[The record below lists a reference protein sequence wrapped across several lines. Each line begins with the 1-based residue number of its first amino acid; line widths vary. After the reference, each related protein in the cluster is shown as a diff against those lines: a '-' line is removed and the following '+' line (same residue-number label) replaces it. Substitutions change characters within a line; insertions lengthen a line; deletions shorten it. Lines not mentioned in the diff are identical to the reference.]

1 MMSWTLVLSLV
12 THIGAVKHLKVPNI
26 STADQIPAL
35 IEEHS
40 SWRNTLMDFSSQFS
54 LPSTVSSTSNSHHLN
69 VVTNVKN
76 IKENFDVNHHHQSIS
91 HPSLHKFQL
100 KWYMWSDYVR
110 DLPGLLLLGILA
122 VQGVVDH
129 QLTRTQC
136 CHLYGKYKN
145 FHVNHHHHCISHPSW
160 RNFQLKWYI
169 LMSATS
175 QAFSSLLF
183 LPSTVPSTT
192 KPYEQKVGKWGIQEK
207 GFYWTPKI
215 SSLVVCGL
223 GTVEKNQICKT
234 RCWLPLTI
242 SELARRPSVRG
253 PQLLIRYR

>member
-1 MMSWTLVLSLV
+1 MSWTLVLSLV

-26 STADQIPAL
+26 STADHIPAL
-35 IEEHS
+35 IEEYF
-40 SWRNTLMDFSSQFS
+40 SWSDTLMDFSSQFS

-69 VVTNVKN
+69 VVTNVEN

-91 HPSLHKFQL
+91 HPSLNKFQL

-122 VQGVVDH
+122 VHGVVDH

-136 CHLYGKYKN
+136 CHICWKYKN

-169 LMSATS
+169 IMSATS
-175 QAFSSLLF
+175 LVFSSLLF

-192 KPYEQKVGKWGIQEK
+192 KPNEQKVGKWGIQEMD
-207 GFYWTPKI
+207 F
-215 SSLVVCGL
+215 
-223 GTVEKNQICKT
+223 
-234 RCWLPLTI
+234 
-242 SELARRPSVRG
+242 
-253 PQLLIRYR
+253 

>member
-1 MMSWTLVLSLV
+1 MSWTLVLSLV
-12 THIGAVKHLKVPNI
+12 THIGAVKHLNVPNI
-26 STADQIPAL
+26 STADHIPAL
-35 IEEHS
+35 IEEYF
-40 SWRNTLMDFSSQFS
+40 SWSDTLMDFSSQFS

-91 HPSLHKFQL
+91 HPSLNKFQL

-122 VQGVVDH
+122 VHGVVDH

-136 CHLYGKYKN
+136 CHLCWKYKN

-192 KPYEQKVGKWGIQEK
+192 KPNEQKVGKWGIQEK
-207 GFYWTPKI
+207 DFDWTPKI

-234 RCWLPLTI
+234 HRWLPLTI
-242 SELARRPSVRG
+242 SELAGRPSVRG
-253 PQLLIRYR
+253 P